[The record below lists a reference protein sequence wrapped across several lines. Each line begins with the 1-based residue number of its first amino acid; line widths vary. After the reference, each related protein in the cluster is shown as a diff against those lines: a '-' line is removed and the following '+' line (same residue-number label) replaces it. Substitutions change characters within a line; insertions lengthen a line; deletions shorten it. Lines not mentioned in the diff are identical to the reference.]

1 MKECKK
7 ILKIIEHPSLIL
19 YYFDKF
25 GIKRISDKKFLEYK
39 YFFVLNKKLDLEN
52 PQTFNE
58 KLQWLKLYDR
68 NPEYTKMVDKCE
80 AKKYVAN
87 VIGEEYIIPTLG
99 IYNSFEEI
107 DFQKLP
113 NQFVMKCTHDCGSI
127 IICKDK
133 SKFNMEK
140 AKNKINKAL
149 KYNYY
154 YAGREWPYKN
164 IKPRII
170 IESFMDDG
178 VNSQLVDYKLQCFW
192 GKVDNILVCV
202 DRDKETGVK
211 YHYFDTN
218 WKYLKYCPYPGIN
231 EKNINISKP
240 KQLDKMIKI
249 AERLS
254 AGIPEVRIDLYIIHG
269 KIYFGEY
276 TFFTNGGFDTTITS
290 DADIIL
296 GEKLKLP
303 IKREK

>member
-1 MKECKK
+1 MKK
-7 ILKIIEHPSLIL
+7 ILKYLKNPKLLLLKLDQNGIVRLKDEEYIKLL
-19 YYFDKF
+19 YESIF
-25 GIKRISDKKFLEYK
+25 G
-39 YFFVLNKKLDLEN
+39 KKLDLDN

-58 KLQWLKLYDR
+58 KLQWLKLHDR
-68 NPEYTKMVDKCE
+68 NELYKKLVDKYE
-80 AKKYVAN
+80 VKKYVESI
-87 VIGEEYIIPTLG
+87 IGKEYIIPT
-99 IYNSFEEI
+99 INKYEKFDEI
-107 DFQKLP
+107 KFDELP
-113 NQFVMKCTHDCGSI
+113 NQFVLKCTHDSGGI
-127 IICKDK
+127 VICKDK
-133 SKFNMEK
+133 KQLDIDNARK
-140 AKNKINKAL
+140 KINKSL
-149 KYNYY
+149 KNNFYY
-154 YAGREWPYKN
+154 MFREWPYKN
-164 IKPRII
+164 VKPRII

>member
-1 MKECKK
+1 MKK
-7 ILKIIEHPSLIL
+7 IIEYVKHPSYILLGLDRMKLIKLNDVFYLKII
-19 YYFDKF
+19 YYQTF
-25 GIKRISDKKFLEYK
+25 
-39 YFFVLNKKLDLEN
+39 NKKLDLSN
-52 PQTFNE
+52 PKTFNE

-68 NPEYTKMVDKCE
+68 NPEYTKMVDKYE
-80 AKKYVAN
+80 VKKYVAEK
-87 VIGEEYIIPTLG
+87 IGEEYIIPTIG
-99 IYNSFEEI
+99 IYDSFEEI
-107 DFQKLP
+107 NFKELP
-113 NQFVMKCTHDCGSI
+113 DQFVIKCTHDSGGI
-127 IICKDK
+127 VICKDK
-133 SKFNMEK
+133 SNFNIEETRK
-140 AKNKINKAL
+140 KINKCM
-149 KYNYY
+149 KNNYY
-154 YAGREWPYKN
+154 RNWREWPYKN
-164 IKPRII
+164 VKPRII

>member
-1 MKECKK
+1 MKK
-7 ILKIIEHPSLIL
+7 IIEYVKHPSYILLGLDRMKLIKLDDVFYLKII
-19 YYFDKF
+19 YYQTF
-25 GIKRISDKKFLEYK
+25 
-39 YFFVLNKKLDLEN
+39 NKKLDLKN
-52 PQTFNE
+52 PKTFNE

-68 NPEYTKMVDKCE
+68 NPEYTKMVDKYE
-80 AKKYVAN
+80 VKKYVAEK
-87 VIGEEYIIPTLG
+87 IGEEYIIPSIG
-99 IYNSFEEI
+99 IYNSFDEI
-107 DFQKLP
+107 NFNELP
-113 NQFVMKCTHDCGSI
+113 DQFVIKCTHDSGGI
-127 IICKDK
+127 VICKDK
-133 SKFNMEK
+133 SNFSIEEARK
-140 AKNKINKAL
+140 KINKCM
-149 KYNYY
+149 KNNYY
-154 YAGREWPYKN
+154 RSWREWPYKN
-164 IKPRII
+164 VKPRII

-276 TFFTNGGFDTTITS
+276 TFFTNAGFDTTITS

>member
-1 MKECKK
+1 MRK
-7 ILKIIEHPSLIL
+7 IVILLDKFILRFLNDKHYLKIK
-19 YYFDKF
+19 YK
-25 GIKRISDKKFLEYK
+25 LEMK
-39 YFFVLNKKLDLEN
+39 KKLNLDN
-52 PQTFNE
+52 PSTFNE

-68 NPEYTKMVDKCE
+68 NPEYTKMVDKYE
-80 AKKYVAN
+80 VKKYVSDI
-87 VIGEEYIIPTLG
+87 IGEEYVIPTLG
-99 IYNSFEEI
+99 VYKNFDEI
-107 DFQKLP
+107 DFDKLP
-113 NQFVMKCTHDCGSI
+113 NQFVMKCTHDSGSTI
-127 IICKDK
+127 VCKDK
-133 SKFNMEK
+133 TKFDIKN
-140 AKNKINKAL
+140 AKKKISKAL

-154 YAGREWPYKN
+154 YSAREWPYKN

-231 EKNINISKP
+231 EKNINILKP

>member
-1 MKECKK
+1 MINLSKLIIKICT
-7 ILKIIEHPSLIL
+7 ILKIKNYIPDKIYLFLMYYIL
-19 YYFDKF
+19 VK
-25 GIKRISDKKFLEYK
+25 KR
-39 YFFVLNKKLDLEN
+39 LNINN
-52 PQTFNE
+52 PKTFNE
-58 KLQWLKLYDR
+58 KLQWLKLNDR
-68 NPEYTKMVDKCE
+68 KNIYTKMVDKYE
-80 AKKYVAN
+80 AKKYVTDL
-87 VIGEEYIIPTLG
+87 IGDEYIIPTIG
-99 IYNSFEEI
+99 VYNNFNEI
-107 DFQKLP
+107 NFNNLP
-113 NQFVMKCTHDCGSI
+113 NQFVIKCTHDSGSTI
-127 IICKDK
+127 VCKDK
-133 SKFNMEK
+133 TKFDIKN
-140 AKNKINKAL
+140 AKKKISKAL

-154 YAGREWPYKN
+154 YSVREWPYKN

-269 KIYFGEY
+269 KIYFGEL
-276 TFFTNGGFDTTITS
+276 TCTPAAGI
-290 DADIIL
+290 ADHYSEEGNIHL
-296 GEKLKLP
+296 GKLININKLK
-303 IKREK
+303 

>member
-1 MKECKK
+1 MINLSKLIIKICT
-7 ILKIIEHPSLIL
+7 ILKIKNYIPDKIYLFLMYYIL
-19 YYFDKF
+19 VK
-25 GIKRISDKKFLEYK
+25 KR
-39 YFFVLNKKLDLEN
+39 LNINN
-52 PQTFNE
+52 PNTFNE
-58 KLQWLKLYDR
+58 KLQWLKLNDR
-68 NPEYTKMVDKCE
+68 KNIYTKMVDKCE
-80 AKKYVAN
+80 AKKYVTDL
-87 VIGEEYIIPTLG
+87 IGDEYIIPTIG
-99 IYNSFEEI
+99 VYNNFNEI
-107 DFQKLP
+107 NFNNLP
-113 NQFVMKCTHDCGSI
+113 NQFVIKCTHDSGSTI
-127 IICKDK
+127 VCKDK
-133 SKFNMEK
+133 TKFDIKN
-140 AKNKINKAL
+140 AKKKISKAL

-154 YAGREWPYKN
+154 YSVREWPYKN

-303 IKREK
+303 IKRER

>member
-1 MKECKK
+1 MITKK
-7 ILKIIEHPSLIL
+7 IKKYILNPKLIL
-19 YYFDKF
+19 KRLDNYRLITLKDEDYINMCYETTFDK
-25 GIKRISDKKFLEYK
+25 KLNLE
-39 YFFVLNKKLDLEN
+39 D

-68 NPEYTKMVDKCE
+68 NPEYTKMVDKYE
-80 AKKYVAN
+80 VKKYVAEK
-87 VIGEEYIIPTLG
+87 IGEEYIIPTIG
-99 IYNSFEEI
+99 IYDSFEEI
-107 DFQKLP
+107 NFKELP
-113 NQFVMKCTHDCGSI
+113 DQFVIKCTHDSGGI
-127 IICKDK
+127 VICKDK
-133 SKFNMEK
+133 SNFSIEEARK
-140 AKNKINKAL
+140 KINKCM
-149 KYNYY
+149 KNNYY
-154 YAGREWPYKN
+154 RSWREWPYKN
-164 IKPRII
+164 VKPRII

>member
-1 MKECKK
+1 MKK
-7 ILKIIEHPSLIL
+7 IIEYVKHPSYILLGLDRMKLIKLNDAFYLKII
-19 YYFDKF
+19 YYQTF
-25 GIKRISDKKFLEYK
+25 
-39 YFFVLNKKLDLEN
+39 NKKLDLSN
-52 PQTFNE
+52 PKTFNE

-68 NPEYTKMVDKCE
+68 NPEYTKMVDKYE
-80 AKKYVAN
+80 VKKYVAEK
-87 VIGEEYIIPTLG
+87 IGEEYIIPTIG
-99 IYNSFEEI
+99 IYDSFEEI
-107 DFQKLP
+107 NFKELP
-113 NQFVMKCTHDCGSI
+113 DQFVIKCTHDSGGI
-127 IICKDK
+127 VICKDK
-133 SKFNMEK
+133 SNFSIEEARK
-140 AKNKINKAL
+140 KINKCM
-149 KYNYY
+149 KNNYY
-154 YAGREWPYKN
+154 RNWREWPYKN
-164 IKPRII
+164 VKPRII

>member
-1 MKECKK
+1 MINLSKLIIKICT
-7 ILKIIEHPSLIL
+7 ILKIKNYIPDKIYLFLMYYIL
-19 YYFDKF
+19 VK
-25 GIKRISDKKFLEYK
+25 KR
-39 YFFVLNKKLDLEN
+39 LNINN
-52 PQTFNE
+52 PKTFNE
-58 KLQWLKLYDR
+58 KLQWLKLNDR
-68 NPEYTKMVDKCE
+68 KKIYTKMVDKYE
-80 AKKYVAN
+80 AKKYVTDL
-87 VIGEEYIIPTLG
+87 IGDEYIIPTIG
-99 IYNSFEEI
+99 VYNNFNEI
-107 DFQKLP
+107 NFNNLP
-113 NQFVMKCTHDCGSI
+113 NQFVIKCTHDSGSTI
-127 IICKDK
+127 VCKDK
-133 SKFNMEK
+133 TKFDIKN
-140 AKNKINKAL
+140 AKKKISKAL

-154 YAGREWPYKN
+154 YSVREWPYKN

>member
-1 MKECKK
+1 MINLSKLIIKICT
-7 ILKIIEHPSLIL
+7 ILKIKNYIPDKIYLFLMYYIL
-19 YYFDKF
+19 VK
-25 GIKRISDKKFLEYK
+25 KR
-39 YFFVLNKKLDLEN
+39 LNINN
-52 PQTFNE
+52 PKTFNE
-58 KLQWLKLYDR
+58 KLQWLKLNDR
-68 NPEYTKMVDKCE
+68 KNIYTKMVDKYE
-80 AKKYVAN
+80 AKKYVTDL
-87 VIGEEYIIPTLG
+87 IGDEYIIPTIG
-99 IYNSFEEI
+99 VYNNFNEI
-107 DFQKLP
+107 NFNNLP
-113 NQFVMKCTHDCGSI
+113 NQFVIKCTHDSGSTI
-127 IICKDK
+127 VCKDK
-133 SKFNMEK
+133 TKFDIKN
-140 AKNKINKAL
+140 AKKKISKAL

-154 YAGREWPYKN
+154 YSVREWPYKN

>member
-1 MKECKK
+1 MINLSKLIIKICT
-7 ILKIIEHPSLIL
+7 ILKIKNYIPDKIYLFLMYYIL
-19 YYFDKF
+19 VK
-25 GIKRISDKKFLEYK
+25 KR
-39 YFFVLNKKLDLEN
+39 LNINN
-52 PQTFNE
+52 PKTFNE
-58 KLQWLKLYDR
+58 KLQWLKLNDR
-68 NPEYTKMVDKCE
+68 KNIYTKMVDKCE
-80 AKKYVAN
+80 AKKYVTDL
-87 VIGEEYIIPTLG
+87 IGDEYIIPTIG
-99 IYNSFEEI
+99 VYNNFNEI
-107 DFQKLP
+107 NFNNLP
-113 NQFVMKCTHDCGSI
+113 NQFVIKCTHDSGSTI
-127 IICKDK
+127 VCKDK
-133 SKFNMEK
+133 TKFDIKN
-140 AKNKINKAL
+140 AKKKISKAL

-154 YAGREWPYKN
+154 YSVREWPYKN

-303 IKREK
+303 IKRER

>member
-1 MKECKK
+1 MKK
-7 ILKIIEHPSLIL
+7 IIEYVKHPSYILLGLDRMKLIKLDDVFYLKII
-19 YYFDKF
+19 YYQTF
-25 GIKRISDKKFLEYK
+25 
-39 YFFVLNKKLDLEN
+39 NKKLDLKN
-52 PQTFNE
+52 PKTFNE
-58 KLQWLKLYDR
+58 KLQWLKLYNR
-68 NPEYTKMVDKCE
+68 NPEYTKMVDKYE
-80 AKKYVAN
+80 VKKYVAEK
-87 VIGEEYIIPTLG
+87 IGEEYIIPLIG
-99 IYNSFEEI
+99 IYNSFDEI
-107 DFQKLP
+107 NFNELP
-113 NQFVMKCTHDCGSI
+113 DQFVIKCTHDSGGI
-127 IICKDK
+127 VICKDK
-133 SKFNMEK
+133 SNFSIEEARK
-140 AKNKINKAL
+140 KINKCM
-149 KYNYY
+149 KNNYY
-154 YAGREWPYKN
+154 RSWREWPYKN
-164 IKPRII
+164 VKPRII

>member
-1 MKECKK
+1 MINLSKLIIKICT
-7 ILKIIEHPSLIL
+7 ILKIKNYIPDKIYLFLMYYIL
-19 YYFDKF
+19 VK
-25 GIKRISDKKFLEYK
+25 KR
-39 YFFVLNKKLDLEN
+39 LNINN
-52 PQTFNE
+52 PKTFNE
-58 KLQWLKLYDR
+58 KLQWLKLNDR
-68 NPEYTKMVDKCE
+68 KNIYTKMVDKYE
-80 AKKYVAN
+80 AKKYVTDL
-87 VIGEEYIIPTLG
+87 IGDEYIIPTIG
-99 IYNSFEEI
+99 VYNNFNEI
-107 DFQKLP
+107 NFNNLP
-113 NQFVMKCTHDCGSI
+113 NQFVIKCTHDSGSTI
-127 IICKDK
+127 VCKDK
-133 SKFNMEK
+133 TKFDIKN
-140 AKNKINKAL
+140 AKKKISKAL

-154 YAGREWPYKN
+154 YSVREWPYKN

-276 TFFTNGGFDTTITS
+276 TFFTNGGFDSTITS
-290 DADIIL
+290 VADIIL

>member
-1 MKECKK
+1 MKK
-7 ILKIIEHPSLIL
+7 IIEYVKHPSYILLGLDRMKLIKLNDAFYLKII
-19 YYFDKF
+19 YYQTF
-25 GIKRISDKKFLEYK
+25 
-39 YFFVLNKKLDLEN
+39 NKKLDLSN
-52 PQTFNE
+52 PKTFNE

-68 NPEYTKMVDKCE
+68 NPEYTKMVDKYE
-80 AKKYVAN
+80 VKKYVAEK
-87 VIGEEYIIPTLG
+87 IGEEYIIPTIG
-99 IYNSFEEI
+99 IYDSFEEI
-107 DFQKLP
+107 NFKELP
-113 NQFVMKCTHDCGSI
+113 DQFVIKCTHDSGGI
-127 IICKDK
+127 VICKDK
-133 SKFNMEK
+133 SNFNIEETRK
-140 AKNKINKAL
+140 KINKCM
-149 KYNYY
+149 KNNYY
-154 YAGREWPYKN
+154 RNWREWPYKN
-164 IKPRII
+164 VKPRII

-276 TFFTNGGFDTTITS
+276 TFFTNAGFDTTITS

>member
-1 MKECKK
+1 MKK
-7 ILKIIEHPSLIL
+7 IIEYVKHPSYILLGLDRMKLIKLDDVFYLKII
-19 YYFDKF
+19 YYQTF
-25 GIKRISDKKFLEYK
+25 
-39 YFFVLNKKLDLEN
+39 NKKLDLKN
-52 PQTFNE
+52 PKTFNE
-58 KLQWLKLYDR
+58 KLQWLKLYNR
-68 NPEYTKMVDKCE
+68 NPEYTKMVDKYE
-80 AKKYVAN
+80 VKKYVAEK
-87 VIGEEYIIPTLG
+87 IGEEYIIPSIG
-99 IYNSFEEI
+99 IYNSFDEI
-107 DFQKLP
+107 NFNELP
-113 NQFVMKCTHDCGSI
+113 DQFVIKCTHDSGGI
-127 IICKDK
+127 VICKDK
-133 SKFNMEK
+133 SNFSIEEARK
-140 AKNKINKAL
+140 KINKCM
-149 KYNYY
+149 KNNYY
-154 YAGREWPYKN
+154 RSWREWPYKN
-164 IKPRII
+164 VKPRII

-276 TFFTNGGFDTTITS
+276 TFFTNAGFDTTITS

>member
-1 MKECKK
+1 MINLSKLIIKICT
-7 ILKIIEHPSLIL
+7 ILKIKNYIPDKIYLFLMYYIL
-19 YYFDKF
+19 VK
-25 GIKRISDKKFLEYK
+25 KR
-39 YFFVLNKKLDLEN
+39 LNINN
-52 PQTFNE
+52 PKTFNE
-58 KLQWLKLYDR
+58 KLQWLKLNDR
-68 NPEYTKMVDKCE
+68 KNIYTKMVDKCE
-80 AKKYVAN
+80 AKKYVADL
-87 VIGEEYIIPTLG
+87 IGNEYIIPTIG
-99 IYNSFEEI
+99 VYNNFNEI
-107 DFQKLP
+107 NFNNLP
-113 NQFVMKCTHDCGSI
+113 NQFVIKCTHDSGSTI
-127 IICKDK
+127 VCKDK
-133 SKFNMEK
+133 TKFDIKN
-140 AKNKINKAL
+140 AKKKISKAL

-154 YAGREWPYKN
+154 YSVREWPYKN
-164 IKPRII
+164 IKPKII

-231 EKNINISKP
+231 EKNINILKP

-303 IKREK
+303 IKRKK